1 MGIFSSPFDWLHG
14 EALRTS
20 VSGPGS
26 SESVFASSQA
36 AEGRDYQVKD
46 RKLPIYCVQTEK
58 PQVALSFDAAW
69 GNEDTR
75 QLMEILA
82 KHNVKVTFFMTGG
95 WVEKYP
101 EDVKYIA
108 SQGHDLG
115 NHSENHKNMS
125 QLGEEE
131 IRIGN
136 SNGSRPREGAD
147 RTGYGVIS
155 PALRRL

>member
-1 MGIFSSPFDWLHG
+1 MAKLYEQASLAP
-14 EALRTS
+14 A
-20 VSGPGS
+20 S

-36 AEGRDYQVKD
+36 AGGRDYQVKD

-131 IRIGN
+131 NPHGN
-136 SNGSRPREGAD
+136 SDGSRPRQGAD
-147 RTGYGVIS
+147 QDRIWRYF
-155 PALRRL
+155 ARLTAIMMIK

>member
-1 MGIFSSPFDWLHG
+1 MSVLR
-14 EALRTS
+14 ENALFWVFLALLS
-20 VSGPGS
+20 IGCMAKLYEQASLAPAS
-26 SESVFASSQA
+26 SESVFASSRRRE
-36 AEGRDYQVKD
+36 EGIIRL
-46 RKLPIYCVQTEK
+46 RTGSFPIYCVQTEK

-108 SQGHDLG
+108 SQGHDWQ
-115 NHSENHKNMS
+115 SQRESQKYE

-131 IRIGN
+131 IRTEIQTVH
-136 SNGSRPREGAD
+136 D
-147 RTGYGVIS
+147 RVKELTRAG
-155 PALRRL
+155 